1 MTTGTNSLLKL
12 YGIQMLTEKQKMATL
27 QFLEKVNNSLENFSK
42 LDILTKTSIT
52 KVCQEIGISRQA
64 FYQFVEYV
72 EELKK

>member
-1 MTTGTNSLLKL
+1 
-12 YGIQMLTEKQKMATL
+12 MATL

-52 KVCQEIGISRQA
+52 KVCQEIGISRQV